1 LAKEGTCYLKAT
13 TDASVE
19 VYDLNRDGNQGDMI
33 WQGRLKEGQRVLLKA
48 PHARFRCKYNSEPDE
63 QQALSIGPDK
73 WCDGDQNVGV
83 P

>member
-1 LAKEGTCYLKAT
+1 
-13 TDASVE
+13 
-19 VYDLNRDGNQGDMI
+19 MI